1 MPDLSRRSTQAE
13 LMDDLTLAS
22 DALRQNLDELETI
35 NTWLG
40 GYRPVLMALAAL
52 RPHWPINQLLRLA
65 DLGSGGG
72 DTLRHIARW
81 ARRQALPVALTG
93 IDANAFML
101 QYAADKAHAY
111 PEISFQQQDIFSE
124 AFHRQPFDV
133 LTCSLFCHHFTD
145 AELVPLLRQ
154 WHHQARVAVV
164 INDLHRHP
172 IAYHSIRWLTRL
184 LGGSYLVQHDAPLS
198 VARAFTRQDWQRLL
212 AAAGIQHYSLR
223 WCWAFRWQVVLYSEM
238 VNEKRVSS

>member
-1 MPDLSRRSTQAE
+1 MPDLSRRATQLE

-40 GYRPVLMALAAL
+40 GYRPVLTAL
-52 RPHWPINQLLRLA
+52 RRLQPYFPPDQPLRLA

-81 ARRQALPVALTG
+81 ARHRALPVALTG
-93 IDANAFML
+93 IDANEFML
-101 QYAADKAHAY
+101 TYAACKASAY

-124 AFHRQPFDV
+124 GFQQQEFDV

-154 WHHQARVAVV
+154 WHQQARVAVV
-164 INDLHRHP
+164 VNDLHRHP
-172 IAYHSIRWLTRL
+172 LAYHSIRWLTRL

-198 VARAFTRQDWQRLL
+198 VARAFTRQDWRRLL
-212 AAAGIQHYSLR
+212 TAAGIQRYSLR
-223 WCWAFRWQVVLYSEM
+223 WRWAFRWQVVLYG
-238 VNEKRVSS
+238 EKVSL

>member
-1 MPDLSRRSTQAE
+1 MPDLSHRATQPE

-40 GYRPVLMALAAL
+40 GYRPVLTALHRL
-52 RPHWPINQLLRLA
+52 RPYFPDGRPLCLA

-81 ARRQALPVALTG
+81 ARRRALPLALVG
-93 IDANAFML
+93 VDANAFML
-101 QYAADKAHAY
+101 HYATSKASAY

-124 AFHRQPFDV
+124 AFQQQPFDV

-145 AELVPLLRQ
+145 AELVPLLQR
-154 WHHQARVAVV
+154 WHRQARVAVI

-172 IAYHSIRWLTRL
+172 LAYHSIRWLTWL
-184 LGGSYLVQHDAPLS
+184 LRGSYLVQHDAPLS

-212 AAAGIQHYSLR
+212 AAAGIRRYSLR
-223 WCWAFRWQVVLYSEM
+223 WCWAFRWQVVLYGE
-238 VNEKRVSS
+238 VVSSE